1 MGHLTLS
8 GELPFNSPLSKR
20 HSIKGIQ
27 MFAVFHKVARHGA
40 FRRSALLALLA
51 PVLFVAACAQQ
62 PPPPPPVQA
71 APPPAPVPAAR
82 G

>member
-1 MGHLTLS
+1 MTAL
-8 GELPFNSPLSKR
+8 FR
-20 HSIKGIQ
+20 
-27 MFAVFHKVARHGA
+27 KV
-40 FRRSALLALLA
+40 ALLAVLA
-51 PVLFVAACAQQ
+51 PVLFVAACASP